1 MNIAKNRN
9 MQTQTKTRPL
19 VLNVG
24 LGKAAMQSST
34 AGHGSAQ
41 KAVDGSTSPY
51 FQAST
56 CTMTDV
62 EHSPWWYV
70 NLLEPY
76 LVQIVRIDFG
86 TACCGKCAPRLLPP
100 CPGWR
105 ASQRATRSGSLA
117 RSPASQWP
125 RLMDQCKDGIAD
137 CCRLIGSLSLSR
149 FFSSAR

>member
-1 MNIAKNRN
+1 MVQFFPNQSHA
-9 MQTQTKTRPL
+9 

-62 EHSPWWYV
+62 EHNPWWYV

-86 TACCGKCAPRLLPP
+86 QACCGK
-100 CPGWR
+100 
-105 ASQRATRSGSLA
+105 
-117 RSPASQWP
+117 
-125 RLMDQCKDGIAD
+125 
-137 CCRLIGSLSLSR
+137 
-149 FFSSAR
+149 

>member
-1 MNIAKNRN
+1 
-9 MQTQTKTRPL
+9 
-19 VLNVG
+19 
-24 LGKAAMQSST
+24 MQSST

-62 EHSPWWYV
+62 ESSPWWYV

-86 TACCGKCAPRLLPP
+86 QACCGK
-100 CPGWR
+100 
-105 ASQRATRSGSLA
+105 
-117 RSPASQWP
+117 
-125 RLMDQCKDGIAD
+125 
-137 CCRLIGSLSLSR
+137 
-149 FFSSAR
+149 

>member
-1 MNIAKNRN
+1 MHTKLTHKCTDIVSVTQLVRRGAKTPAHIA
-9 MQTQTKTRPL
+9 

-34 AGHGSAQ
+34 AGQGSAQ
-41 KAVDGSTSPY
+41 RAVDGSTSPY

-62 EHSPWWYV
+62 ESNPWWYV

-86 TACCGKCAPRLLPP
+86 MACCGK
-100 CPGWR
+100 
-105 ASQRATRSGSLA
+105 
-117 RSPASQWP
+117 
-125 RLMDQCKDGIAD
+125 
-137 CCRLIGSLSLSR
+137 
-149 FFSSAR
+149 

>member
-1 MNIAKNRN
+1 ML
-9 MQTQTKTRPL
+9 QPT

-34 AGHGSAQ
+34 AGQGSAQ
-41 KAVDGSTSPY
+41 RAVDGSTSPY

-62 EHSPWWYV
+62 ESNPWWYV

-86 TACCGKCAPRLLPP
+86 MACCGKYWESQQRLSK
-100 CPGWR
+100 
-105 ASQRATRSGSLA
+105 AQ
-117 RSPASQWP
+117 
-125 RLMDQCKDGIAD
+125 
-137 CCRLIGSLSLSR
+137 
-149 FFSSAR
+149 